1 MTAKSKKDKL
11 QKHGE
16 SGLSKPDH
24 YVETSN
30 SYTPLTTLIDM
41 GDTIPVTVN
50 SVHLS
55 KMNIKPQQY
64 TNGTTHSKKVR
75 NSAPSKCSKRQK
87 KILSLGDSHT
97 RGLAEEVQLHLGKDF
112 VVQATVKPAASI

>member
-1 MTAKSKKDKL
+1 
-11 QKHGE
+11 
-16 SGLSKPDH
+16 
-24 YVETSN
+24 
-30 SYTPLTTLIDM
+30 M
-41 GDTIPVTVN
+41 GDTIPVIVN

-64 TNGTTHSKKVR
+64 KSRTTHSNKVQ

-87 KILSLGDSHT
+87 KILILGDSHT

-112 VVQATVKPAASI
+112 AIQSMAKPGASIEAILHSTNSEVTNLTKQDVCIIWGCLQGNNVH